1 MTIGRGAALLCAW
14 LLACA
19 AASAP
24 QLSLGGIAIGSS
36 VLDAVKRL
44 GMPDN
49 VQTNDIGQFWQ
60 WADRGGLDREVYTD
74 DDLDVESVLIAP
86 ARAGSTSQPS
96 EAPVLG
102 MTVDNAKAML
112 STAGAG
118 PLVTKPAAKDTLV
131 WPLDGGYL
139 VAETDGTA
147 VLRLRAVD
155 VDVARRFGYAGDPL
169 VVPPHTA
176 PVLVRQLLPSWQP
189 PGQGTVI
196 VRVTIDATGKPVDER
211 VIVPSGD
218 SDVDRF
224 ELDSM
229 KISLFRP
236 ATCAGVP
243 CAGVY
248 IDIGGLMR

>member
-1 MTIGRGAALLCAW
+1 
-14 LLACA
+14 
-19 AASAP
+19 
-24 QLSLGGIAIGSS
+24 
-36 VLDAVKRL
+36 VKRL
-44 GMPDN
+44 GLPDN
-49 VQTNDIGQFWQ
+49 VQTNDLGQFWQ
-60 WADRGGLDREVYTD
+60 WADRDGLDREVYTD
-74 DDLDVESVLIAP
+74 DDLDVESVLVAP

-102 MTVDNAKAML
+102 VAIDRAKATI
-112 STAGAG
+112 SATGAG
-118 PLVTKPAAKDTLV
+118 PLVAKPVVKNALV
-131 WPLDGGYL
+131 WPLDAGYL
-139 VAETDGTA
+139 VAETDGVA

-169 VVPPHTA
+169 IAPPHTA
-176 PVLVRQLLPSWQP
+176 PVLVRQLLPPWQP

-196 VRVTIDATGKPVDER
+196 VRVAIDATGKPVDEK

-218 SDVDRF
+218 SDVDWF

-248 IDIGGLMR
+248 LDIGGLMR